1 MSHSH
6 SSSRPLPLSGSAP
19 RVIRASP
26 SSRSRASVAQ
36 GGNKHTLSS
45 GPEQD
50 SWAPLLSLSLS
61 LQRADLL
68 ASQGSQWPPSVPY
81 LVLHWVRVPS
91 SKPPSVL
98 PPVASF
104 RLPPRPTWAFL
115 ARRPRLADLTLP
127 TRYSSR
133 LFASARSL
141 RTTRIF
147 KQTLVYSVPRNFDMH
162 EEPLWRG
169 SRSHGWPQLLPI
181 CRHATVNYT
190 FEAPCVSE

>member
-36 GGNKHTLSS
+36 GGNKHTSSS

-127 TRYSSR
+127 GTV
-133 LFASARSL
+133 A
-141 RTTRIF
+141 T
-147 KQTLVYSVPRNFDMH
+147 
-162 EEPLWRG
+162 
-169 SRSHGWPQLLPI
+169 WP
-181 CRHATVNYT
+181 HYHVTS
-190 FEAPCVSE
+190 APCGRKCRSKPKTARIVGLIATRSYETHKTARRPTFISLSTPLSTPLSTS